1 MTLDNINWPA
11 LRQRAAIARSDAQ
24 ARCRDS
30 AALRQV
36 LTDIM
41 GVQLQASYPAEA
53 RSVTLARTAVARLAA
68 QAGAIEQRLDAIK
81 LAVSEAITNAVVHA
95 YPDRR
100 GSVYV
105 RAAVVDGQFRVRI
118 IDEGRGPHV
127 PSRTPGLGSG
137 LNLIAASADQFTIRR
152 RRTRG
157 TQVDTRWTPHTR
169 PTHSLG
175 SPETDGRRPKL

>member
-11 LRQRAAIARSDAQ
+11 LRQRAEIARSNAQ

-30 AALRQV
+30 AALRKV
-36 LTDIM
+36 LTDVM
-41 GVQLQASYPAEA
+41 GVRLQASYPAEP
-53 RSVTLARTAVARLAA
+53 RSVTLARTAIARLAA
-68 QAGAIEQRLDAIK
+68 GAGAVDQRLEAIK

-95 YPDRR
+95 YPDGG

-105 RAAVVDGQFRVRI
+105 RVAVVDGQFRVRI
-118 IDEGRGPHV
+118 VDEGPGPHV

-137 LNLIAASADQFTIRR
+137 LKLIAASADQFTIRR

-157 TQVDTRWTPHTR
+157 TEVDMRWTLQTR
-169 PTHSLG
+169 ASLG
-175 SPETDGRRPKL
+175 SPG